1 MQSLKGYVH
10 VHMTKCSKYL
20 MDKYFFVVVKST
32 SLFKAQTS
40 QNYED
45 DNQYDNN
52 INDNTRNDDDQPST
66 RNITSDTVIHSE
78 SINYDVLCVLAG
90 TNNLGGVRN
99 FTMRV
104 RSFVFLCSFLI

>member
-1 MQSLKGYVH
+1 
-10 VHMTKCSKYL
+10 MTKCSKYL
-20 MDKYFFVVVKST
+20 VDKYFFVVLKCT

-40 QNYED
+40 QTYED
-45 DNQYDNN
+45 DNN

-104 RSFVFLCSFLI
+104 RSFAFLCSFMI